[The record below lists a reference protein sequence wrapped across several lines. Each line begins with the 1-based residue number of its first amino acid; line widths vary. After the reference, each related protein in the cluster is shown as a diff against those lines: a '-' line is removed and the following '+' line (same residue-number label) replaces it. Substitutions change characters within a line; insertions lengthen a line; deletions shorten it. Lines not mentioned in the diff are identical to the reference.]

1 MKKQKILITGGAG
14 FIGFHLAKKLEK
26 LGFEIVIL
34 DNFSRGKFDKEF
46 KKLIKSKNIN
56 FKKASF
62 ENEIKIKKNNFDY
75 IYHLAAIVGVNNV
88 IKQPSLVLEKNIK
101 LLISCIKFAKKQ
113 KKLKRFFFLST
124 SEIYAGTLKK
134 KLLKFPTKEGS
145 ILCLDDLSE
154 DRSTYM
160 LSKIYGEALT
170 HFSDLP
176 YTILRPH
183 NIFGPRMGMSHVI
196 PEIIKKLISNNKF
209 IKVQN
214 PKHTRAFCYID
225 DAVDMIIKIM
235 NTKKTVNKTY
245 NLGDPRRE
253 IKIDNLVKKIS
264 KIIKSNKKFIFIR
277 ENLQKSPHRR
287 IPSMHKL
294 FSHINFKFKSSFDQS
309 LSSTIQWYKNHYT
322 FK

>member
-1 MKKQKILITGGAG
+1 M
-14 FIGFHLAKKLEK
+14 EK
-26 LGFEIVIL
+26 T
-34 DNFSRGKFDKEF
+34 
-46 KKLIKSKNIN
+46 
-56 FKKASF
+56 SF

-75 IYHLAAIVGVNNV
+75 IYHLAAIVGVKNV
-88 IKQPSLVLEKNIK
+88 TKQPALVLEKNIK
-101 LLISCIKFAKKQ
+101 LLISSIKFAKKQ
-113 KKLKRFFFLST
+113 KNLKRFFFLST

-134 KLLKFPTKEGS
+134 KLLKFPTKENS
-145 ILCLDDLSE
+145 ILCLNDLSE

-170 HFSDLP
+170 HFSELP

-196 PEIIKKLISNNKF
+196 PEIIKKIFSKKKF

-225 DAVDMIIKIM
+225 DAVDMIVKIM

-245 NLGDPRRE
+245 NLGDPRKE
-253 IKIDNLVKKIS
+253 IKVDTLVKKIL
-264 KIIKSNKKFIFIR
+264 KIIKSNKQLIFIR

-287 IPSMHKL
+287 VPSMHKL
-294 FSHINFKFKSSFDQS
+294 FSHINFKIKSSFDHS
-309 LSSTIQWYKNHYT
+309 LSTTIQWYKNH
-322 FK
+322 